1 MKRFY
6 FPLLLLFLLFSLPR
20 CQGMYAPGEGLNP
33 DNYLG
38 GTEAGNP
45 PSLEPERPDDTR
57 TGHRDPCEEDPE
69 STDED
74 DCYEVE
80 SEGMVQSNDNLNP
93 IEAGPR
99 YEGPR
104 TRLEDCEDCDM
115 DGRQE
120 KDAGFRDS
128 REDNYI

>member
-6 FPLLLLFLLFSLPR
+6 FPLFLLFLLFGLPR
-20 CQGMYAPGEGLNP
+20 CQGFYAPGEGLNP

-45 PSLEPERPDDTR
+45 PSLEPDRPDDSR
-57 TGHRDPCEEDPE
+57 TGHRDPCVEDPE

-80 SEGMVQSNDNLNP
+80 SDGKVQPNGNLNP
-93 IEAGPR
+93 IEAAPQF
-99 YEGPR
+99 EGTP
-104 TRLEDCEDCDM
+104 TRREDCEDCDS
-115 DGRQE
+115 DHRQDE
-120 KDAGFRDS
+120 DSGFRDS
-128 REDNYI
+128 RED